1 MSLPIRSTWN
11 RSSED
16 CATKNPADK
25 LDPEVVALWSI
36 LEQGSDGI
44 CLLAVETSGSGLTG
58 ETNFRFIAA
67 NRAAKEMLICRT
79 PEVKG
84 LLLREC
90 LPKAIAG
97 QLWVHLYHGVQTRE
111 PVEGELWVEKVSHPI
126 RSQPGYSKGSSVQK
140 LKAKILKLSTP
151 DKPNLVI
158 CLLQQPQN
166 QEAQV
171 EARLLATITQD
182 IAAAKD
188 FHTCIATAM
197 ERVCEATDWDYGEVW
212 LPSADGGHL
221 RCIAASYRGENPIL
235 ENFKNKILSWTFLP
249 NQGIPGRVWVSKQ
262 PEWHQDVSQL
272 SPEIFHRAELAKT
285 AGIKAALAVPILEG
299 EQVLAVLVF
308 FKSSLRNP
316 VSQTRNLSVET
327 GFLEEV
333 SHLLTGTSFE
343 KPGFCDASETR
354 FLNRVVDI
362 VLAISTQLGAL
373 IKLKKVEAALREA
386 EQKYRSIFEN
396 SVEGIF
402 QTTPDGRYLNANPM
416 LARIY
421 GYATPEAL
429 MAELQDIQHQLYVE
443 PSRRAQ
449 FQQLLQETDA
459 VWGFESQIYQ
469 KDGTKIWISE
479 NARAIKDSNGALLCY
494 EGTVV
499 DITQRKVAEAQ
510 LQRRDSLLQGVA
522 EAMNYLL
529 VEQRSYEAVKKAL
542 ATLGAAAGVER
553 VYVCA
558 KKPHQD
564 GYVGDLEMQFEWRA
578 GVSGEGSSSRTTMF
592 LEPETGAKSGVTLN
606 HRLYSALV
614 KGSPVIFRREQAEK
628 RFQESY
634 REDLSVLMVPMMVN
648 GSLMG
653 YVGFEARNLSA
664 DFCATIE
671 PTETLLATESEAE
684 ELSMEISSTGGYSAS
699 GWSKSEESILGAI
712 ANSIGAALDRYH
724 QEQAIRHQAY
734 HDALTG
740 LPNRQQLEECLP
752 PALENA
758 RATGEKVAVMFLDLD
773 RFKLVNDSLGHA
785 IGDRLL
791 QEAAHRLRRSLRD
804 KDTIVRWGGDE
815 FIIILEGILTHED
828 ATHIANRILEV
839 LRPAL
844 MIEGHELYIS
854 GSLGIALYPDDGKD
868 AQTLMKNADLALYR
882 VKEKGRDNYQLY
894 TAVMSLQPSEL
905 LTLTSELHMALEG
918 QEFSVSHQPQINVDT
933 GEITGMEAQLH

>member
-1 MSLPIRSTWN
+1 MSLPT
-11 RSSED
+11 SSQHLGQQ
-16 CATKNPADK
+16 PYADEI
-25 LDPEVVALWSI
+25 DPEAAPLWSM

-44 CLLAVETSGSGLTG
+44 ALLAVETSGLGSHGHSPLPM

-67 NRAAKEMLICRT
+67 DRAAREMLICHT

-97 QLWVHLYHGVQTRE
+97 QLWVHLYHGVQTGE
-111 PVEGELWVEKVSHPI
+111 PVEGEIWVEQASHLQLSGRGYP
-126 RSQPGYSKGSSVQK
+126 RSVSVQK
-140 LKAKILKLSTP
+140 LKAKILKLPTRS

-158 CLLQQPQN
+158 CLLRQPQN
-166 QEAQV
+166 QQAQAEV
-171 EARLLATITQD
+171 RLLATITQD
-182 IAAAKD
+182 IAAAPN

-197 ERVCEATDWDYGEVW
+197 ERVCEATDWDYGEAW
-212 LPSADGGHL
+212 LPSVDGAHL
-221 RCIAASYRGENPIL
+221 CCIAASYRGESPIL
-235 ENFKNKILSWTFLP
+235 ANFKNTIASFTFLP

-262 PEWHQDVSQL
+262 PEWHQDVSRL
-272 SPEIFHRAELAKT
+272 SPQIFHRTELAKT

-308 FKSSLRNP
+308 FKS
-316 VSQTRNLSVET
+316 
-327 GFLEEV
+327 
-333 SHLLTGTSFE
+333 
-343 KPGFCDASETR
+343 ASRDEDQR
-354 FLNRVVDI
+354 LVDI

-373 IKLKKVEAALREA
+373 IKLKQVEAALRQA

-402 QTTPDGRYLNANPM
+402 QTTPDGHYLSANPM

-429 MAELQDIQHQLYVE
+429 MEDLKDIQHQLYVE
-443 PSRRAQ
+443 PSRRVQ
-449 FQQLLQETDA
+449 FQQLLQENDA
-459 VWGFESQIYQ
+459 VWGFESQIYRQ
-469 KDGTKIWISE
+469 DGTKIWISE
-479 NARAIKDSNGALLCY
+479 NARAIKDSNGELLCY

-499 DITQRKVAEAQ
+499 DITQRKVTEAQ

-529 VEQRSYEAVKKAL
+529 VEQRSAEAVQKAL

-578 GVSGEGSSSRTTMF
+578 GVGGSSTTIP
-592 LEPETGAKSGVTLN
+592 LEQETGVESGVILTD
-606 HRLYSALV
+606 RLYSALV
-614 KGSPVIFRREQAEK
+614 KGSPVIFRRETAAVAPHQSDDSVLPPLET
-628 RFQESY
+628 RFQEC
-634 REDLSVLMVPMMVN
+634 REDLSVLMVPMIVN
-648 GSLMG
+648 GNLMG
-653 YVGFEARNLSA
+653 YVGFEARNLIS
-664 DFCATIE
+664 DFCATIP
-671 PTETLLATESEAE
+671 PTENLLAIDTEAE
-684 ELSMEISSTGGYSAS
+684 ELSVEVSPTPGHSAS
-699 GWSKSEESILGAI
+699 GWSKSEESILAAI

-724 QEQAIRHQAY
+724 QDQAIRHQAY

-740 LPNRQQLEECLP
+740 LPNRQQLEEYLP
-752 PALENA
+752 QALETA
-758 RATGEKVAVMFLDLD
+758 RVTGEKVAVMFLDLD

-791 QEAAHRLRRSLRD
+791 KEAAHRLRRCLRE

-815 FIIILEGILTHED
+815 FIIILEGLLSQED
-828 ATHIANRILEV
+828 ATHIADRILEV

-844 MIEGHELYIS
+844 IIEGHELYIS
-854 GSLGIALYPDDGKD
+854 GSLGIALYPDDGND

-894 TAVMSLQPSEL
+894 RAVMSLQASEL
-905 LTLTSELHMALEG
+905 ITLTNELHVALEC
-918 QEFSVSHQPQINVDT
+918 QEYSVS
-933 GEITGMEAQLH
+933 

>member
-16 CATKNPADK
+16 CATKNSADK

-44 CLLAVETSGSGLTG
+44 CLLAVETSGSGLTA

-79 PEVKG
+79 SEVKG

-111 PVEGELWVEKVSHPI
+111 PVEGELWVEKVSHPS
-126 RSQPGYSKGSSVQK
+126 RSQPGYSRGSSVQK

-151 DKPNLVI
+151 DKANLVI

-197 ERVCEATDWDYGEVW
+197 ERVCEATDWDYGEAW
-212 LPSADGGHL
+212 LPSPDGGHL
-221 RCIAASYRGENPIL
+221 CCIGASYRGENPIL
-235 ENFKNKILSWTFLP
+235 EDFKDKILSWTFLP
-249 NQGIPGRVWVSKQ
+249 NQGIPGRVWVTKE

-272 SPEIFHRAELAKT
+272 APEIFHRAELAKT

-308 FKSSLRNP
+308 FKSSLRNL
-316 VSQTRNLSVET
+316 VSQTRNLSIET

-343 KPGFCDASETR
+343 KPVLCDASETR

-402 QTTPDGRYLNANPM
+402 QTTPDGHYLNANPM

-449 FQQLLQETDA
+449 FQQLLQEKDA

-614 KGSPVIFRREQAEK
+614 KGSPVIFRREQAEN
-628 RFQESY
+628 RVQESY
-634 REDLSVLMVPMMVN
+634 REDLSVLMVPMIVN

-684 ELSMEISSTGGYSAS
+684 ELSVEISSTGGYSAC

-752 PALENA
+752 QALENA
-758 RATGEKVAVMFLDLD
+758 KATGEKVAVMFLDLD

-791 QEAAHRLRRSLRD
+791 QEAAHRLRRCLRE

-815 FIIILEGILTHED
+815 FIIILEGLLTHED

-854 GSLGIALYPDDGKD
+854 GSLGIALYPDDGDD

-882 VKEKGRDNYQLY
+882 VKEKSRDNYQLY
-894 TAVMSLQPSEL
+894 TAVMSLQPSE
-905 LTLTSELHMALEG
+905 H
-918 QEFSVSHQPQINVDT
+918 
-933 GEITGMEAQLH
+933 